1 MIIVS
6 QDGRSI
12 VNFDNVENID
22 IVADLDGT
30 GEVPYKIYY
39 ETKSQRDVLGRYKT
53 QERAKEV
60 LQEII
65 KTHKISES
73 YKYTRDVG
81 LQSALTADIEMRN
94 LILFRYEMPEK

>member
-6 QDGRSI
+6 QDKEEI
-12 VNFDNVENID
+12 VNFDLICNMFVFGSGIRCML
-22 IVADLDGT
+22 ADGSDT
-30 GEVPYKIYY
+30 IIGEY
-39 ETKSQRDVLGRYKT
+39 GT

>member
-6 QDGRSI
+6 QDKEEI
-12 VNFDNVENID
+12 VNFDKISCIYINKPDDCFVYEIMADKGNED
-22 IVADLDGT
+22 VASILLG
-30 GEVPYKIYY
+30 KYY
-39 ETKSQRDVLGRYKT
+39 SAKK
-53 QERAKEV
+53 AKEV
-60 LQEII
+60 LEGII

>member
-6 QDGRSI
+6 QDKEEI
-12 VNFDNVENID
+12 VNFDLICNMFVFGSGIRC
-22 IVADLDGT
+22 VLADGSDT
-30 GEVPYKIYY
+30 IIGEY
-39 ETKSQRDVLGRYKT
+39 ET

>member
-6 QDGRSI
+6 QDKEEI
-12 VNFDNVENID
+12 VNFDMVANMFIFGKGIKCILSNGTD
-22 IVADLDGT
+22 TIV
-30 GEVPYKIYY
+30 GE
-39 ETKSQRDVLGRYKT
+39 YKT

-94 LILFRYEMPEK
+94 LILFRYEMPEE

>member
-6 QDGRSI
+6 QDKEEI
-12 VNFDNVENID
+12 VNFDLICNMFVFGSGIRC
-22 IVADLDGT
+22 VLADGSDT
-30 GEVPYKIYY
+30 IIGEY
-39 ETKSQRDVLGRYKT
+39 ET
-53 QERAKEV
+53 QERAKEI

>member
-6 QDGRSI
+6 QDKEEI
-12 VNFDNVENID
+12 VNFDLICNMFVFGSGIRC
-22 IVADLDGT
+22 VLADGSDT
-30 GEVPYKIYY
+30 IIGEY
-39 ETKSQRDVLGRYKT
+39 ET

-60 LQEII
+60 LQEIV

-94 LILFRYEMPEK
+94 LILFRYEMPKE

>member
-6 QDGRSI
+6 QDKEEI
-12 VNFDNVENID
+12 VNFDLICNMFVFGSGIRC
-22 IVADLDGT
+22 VLADGSDT
-30 GEVPYKIYY
+30 IIGEY
-39 ETKSQRDVLGRYKT
+39 ET

-73 YKYTRDVG
+73 YKYTRDIG
-81 LQSALTADIEMRN
+81 LQTALTADIEMRN

>member
-6 QDGRSI
+6 QDKEEI
-12 VNFDNVENID
+12 VNFDLICNMFVFGSGIRC
-22 IVADLDGT
+22 VLADGSDT
-30 GEVPYKIYY
+30 IIGEY
-39 ETKSQRDVLGRYKT
+39 ET

-73 YKYTRDVG
+73 YKYTRDIG